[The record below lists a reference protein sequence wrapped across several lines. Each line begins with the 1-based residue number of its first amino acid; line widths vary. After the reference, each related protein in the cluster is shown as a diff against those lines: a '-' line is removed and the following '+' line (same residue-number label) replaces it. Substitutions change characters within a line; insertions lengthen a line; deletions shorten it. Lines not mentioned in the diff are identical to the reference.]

1 MSADYVISPP
11 PQAIIAVAGS
21 SKVFPV
27 RRIWCVGRNYIEH
40 IREMGQDERLPP
52 FYFAKPADAIV
63 PDGGT
68 VPFPSLTKD
77 MHHEVELVVALK
89 SGGRNI
95 PVAKAND
102 CIWAMPSASTDPP
115 RPADRVARPEAA
127 VGNWQG
133 LRPFG
138 AVRPA
143 EAGERDRSPDQGQ
156 DHAQVQR

>member
-11 PQAIIAVAGS
+11 PQATIAVAGS

-68 VPFPSLTKD
+68 VPYPSLTKD
-77 MHHEVELVVALK
+77 MHHEV
-89 SGGRNI
+89 
-95 PVAKAND
+95 
-102 CIWAMPSASTDPP
+102 
-115 RPADRVARPEAA
+115 
-127 VGNWQG
+127 
-133 LRPFG
+133 
-138 AVRPA
+138 
-143 EAGERDRSPDQGQ
+143 
-156 DHAQVQR
+156 